1 MSWVRKF
8 FDDPEFFSSGKWI
21 ALSSIVGVVAG
32 IVAIAFEWLGQ
43 TVSRW
48 TLGELGGYSAPLAQG
63 EHSVFWPVTTEFS
76 PIMILCVMVGGGL
89 VSGWLVARFAPEAS
103 GAGTDAA
110 IEAFHRN
117 RGEIRGRVVV
127 VKTLASAL
135 TLGTGGSGG
144 REGPIGQIG
153 AAIGSWIGRVFRLS
167 PRDRRIMMAA
177 GMGAGVGA
185 IFRAPL
191 AGAVFAAE
199 ILYSDADLEADVIVP
214 AATSSIV
221 AYSLFSQ
228 VLPNSTRFLPIFGG
242 ELNHLSTSI
251 WELLPYSILAVLLV
265 LTGWGY
271 VWFFHASQKWFARIP
286 IPTWSKPALGA
297 LLAGCIGLSLYFTA
311 SGELHVLSVL
321 GTGYGTLQVALT
333 DSSSLGI
340 PLLLTIAFFKIF
352 TTAASI
358 GSGGAGGV
366 FGPSMV
372 IGGTL
377 GAAVG
382 IAAHNL
388 WPSVC
393 THPESFAVVGI
404 AGFFAGVAR
413 APLSTILM
421 VRALTGDF
429 GLLVPTTFVSTLA
442 FVGSQRWRLYR
453 QQVPTRMDSQAH
465 RGDFIV
471 DVLEGLRVGDVY
483 RDDPEMVLIPEGM
496 NLDHIVHRL
505 TQNHQHYFPV
515 VDHDGQIVGIFT
527 DDDVRTYLYDDVLW
541 ELVVARDIMVTDFVS
556 VSPEDDLDTAM
567 RAFTFLNL
575 DELPVI
581 APDSPGKLLGM
592 LRRREAIAAYNH
604 RVMEHKNARAEELA

>member
-1 MSWVRKF
+1 
-8 FDDPEFFSSGKWI
+8 
-21 ALSSIVGVVAG
+21 
-32 IVAIAFEWLGQ
+32 
-43 TVSRW
+43 
-48 TLGELGGYSAPLAQG
+48 
-63 EHSVFWPVTTEFS
+63 
-76 PIMILCVMVGGGL
+76 
-89 VSGWLVARFAPEAS
+89 
-103 GAGTDAA
+103 
-110 IEAFHRN
+110 
-117 RGEIRGRVVV
+117 
-127 VKTLASAL
+127 
-135 TLGTGGSGG
+135 
-144 REGPIGQIG
+144 
-153 AAIGSWIGRVFRLS
+153 
-167 PRDRRIMMAA
+167 
-177 GMGAGVGA
+177 
-185 IFRAPL
+185 
-191 AGAVFAAE
+191 
-199 ILYSDADLEADVIVP
+199 
-214 AATSSIV
+214 
-221 AYSLFSQ
+221 
-228 VLPNSTRFLPIFGG
+228 
-242 ELNHLSTSI
+242 
-251 WELLPYSILAVLLV
+251 
-265 LTGWGY
+265 
-271 VWFFHASQKWFARIP
+271 
-286 IPTWSKPALGA
+286 
-297 LLAGCIGLSLYFTA
+297 LAGCIGLSLYFAA
-311 SGELHVLSVL
+311 SGELHVLAVL

-413 APLSTILM
+413 APISTILM

-515 VDHDGQIVGIFT
+515 VDHDGKIVGIFT